1 MKAKV
6 RLTILCAVIT
16 AVGFLFLGCVNAP
29 EPGKERVLKQML
41 SQKPSPELTPT
52 EVVKIQINALRMNN
66 ETDDG
71 IAVAFRFASPENRR
85 HTGPL
90 PRFASLVKSAP
101 YNPLLYHSEAYFSP
115 LGVSG
120 QRAVQLVGL
129 KDEFGG
135 TYLYVFVL
143 SKQSSGDYKGCW
155 MTDEVYLRYR
165 EKPDY
170 GETIVL

>member
-1 MKAKV
+1 MKARAK
-6 RLTILCAVIT
+6 TAIIAAVIVV
-16 AVGFLFLGCVNAP
+16 AGVLLSGCLNVP
-29 EPGKERVLKQML
+29 EPGKERVLNQML
-41 SQKPSPELTPT
+41 SQQPSPDLTPT

-66 ETDDG
+66 ESDDG
-71 IAVAFRFASPENRR
+71 IAVAFRFASPDNRR
-85 HTGPL
+85 VTGPL
-90 PRFASLVKSAP
+90 PRFARLVKSSP
-101 YNPLLYHSEAYFSP
+101 YSPLLYHSEAYFSP

-143 SKQSSGDYKGCW
+143 SKQTSGEYKGCW
-155 MTDEVYLRYR
+155 MTDEVYLQYR

-170 GETIVL
+170 GSTTVL